1 MGEALK
7 GMKRTHYSGEVR
19 ETHIGETVT
28 LMGWVQKRRNL
39 GSLVFVDLRDREG
52 ICQIV
57 FDAEV
62 SEDAFEKANS
72 LRNEYVIAVTGEVKK
87 RHAVNT
93 QMATGMIEV
102 FAKELKILC
111 ESEVPPIHVE
121 DDDEANERLRLK
133 HRYLDL
139 RKPKMQGNFLM
150 RHKIAMAAR
159 NFLDGQRFVDI
170 ETPML
175 GKPTP
180 EGARDYLVPS
190 RVNPNKF
197 YALPQSPQL
206 FKQLLMVSGF
216 DRYYQITKCFR
227 DEDLRADRQPE
238 FTQIDIE
245 MSFVEEADVMAM
257 NEQLLKTIFKT
268 SIGYDIPLPIPKMT
282 YDEAMSRYGSDKPDI
297 RFGFELKAL
306 NAIVKDVDF
315 KVFQMAL
322 ESGGDVRGIN
332 VKGYSDQFSRKD
344 VDKLG
349 EFVKTYGAKGL
360 AWAKI
365 NADGI
370 QSPIA
375 KFFTDEQMAALV
387 AAMDGAENDLLLFV
401 ADKPQVVFDS
411 LGALRNDLAKRLGL
425 LNPKE
430 YAFLWVTDFPLFE
443 YDEEDERYVAKHHP
457 FTMPKDEDLDKLE
470 TAPGECRAKAYDI
483 VLNGYEIGGGSIRI
497 HDASVQE
504 KMFKAL
510 GFSKEEAQDKF
521 GFFIE
526 AFKYGAPPHGGI
538 AYGLDRIVMLTVGTD
553 NIRDVIAFPKTQ
565 DAKCLLSEAPSVV
578 DKKQLDELFIDMIP
592 NVKA

>member
-1 MGEALK
+1 MGEALN

-62 SEDAFEKANS
+62 SEEAFEKANS

-93 QMATGMIEV
+93 QMPTGMIEV
-102 FAKELKILC
+102 FVKELKILC

-139 RKPKMQGNFLM
+139 RKPKMQRNFLM

-159 NFLDGQRFVDI
+159 NFLDEQRFVDI

-190 RVNPNKF
+190 RVSPNKF

-282 YDEAMSRYGSDKPDI
+282 YDEAMTRYGSDKPDI

-306 NAIVKDVDF
+306 NDVVKDVDF

-322 ESGGDVRGIN
+322 ENGGDVRGIN
-332 VKGYSDQFSRKD
+332 VKGYSDQFSRKE

-375 KFFTDEQMAALV
+375 KFFTDEQMATLV
-387 AAMDGAENDLLLFV
+387 AEMDGAENDLLLFV

-411 LGALRNDLAKRLGL
+411 LGALRNNLAKRLGL
-425 LNPKE
+425 LNSEE

-497 HDASVQE
+497 HNASVQE

-510 GFSKEEAQDKF
+510 GFSKEEAEDKF

-592 NVKA
+592 AVKA